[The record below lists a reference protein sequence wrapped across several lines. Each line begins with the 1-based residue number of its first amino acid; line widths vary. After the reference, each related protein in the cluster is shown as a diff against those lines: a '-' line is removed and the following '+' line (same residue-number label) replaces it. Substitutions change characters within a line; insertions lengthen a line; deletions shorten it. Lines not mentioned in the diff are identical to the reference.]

1 MAQSLSK
8 INSRVTVEIYQVLVR
23 TNSRRRIASLPDAD
37 DELVDM
43 LKRKYPQPRFWVR
56 LITELF

>member
-1 MAQSLSK
+1 M
-8 INSRVTVEIYQVLVR
+8 TVEVYQVFVR
-23 TNSRRRIASLPDAD
+23 TNFRRRIASLPDAD
-37 DELVDM
+37 DELVDI